1 MKFCPQ
7 CGSSLFQGDAF
18 CEQCGFKIDLG
29 APVSSDIQS
38 NDTPSEDTYISPPPP
53 VDVPYQQS
61 EPVAYQP
68 PLANEYVSVQQKK
81 GKLIPI
87 LIIIGAII
95 ILGGGGWLV
104 YANFIKAKTNGVVAD
119 TTSLKTTV
127 PVATVPDSTPKVE
140 EPQTN
145 QTPSSSVDNATKN
158 TSSPQNV
165 NIPSNTITPS
175 KSKINNGAGT
185 KTITT
190 VSKPERVNEPV
201 RETQPTGYAQP
212 ENNMPSSSTNNV
224 EPPSKTIFEVG
235 QLGLSILKNPK
246 KECNFT
252 LKDRYCITRI
262 TTDHYNDG
270 NGTERTGTIGI
281 EDMNGNIIK
290 QWHARGRSGSS
301 GVHNGRW
308 VVEPGIVL
316 DAGHYTIIDSD
327 RETWTKKI
335 SGVGFVNIEGYK
347 VQ

>member
-7 CGSSLFQGDAF
+7 CGSSLVQGDAF
-18 CEQCGFKIDLG
+18 CEQCGFKIELE
-29 APVSSDIQS
+29 APISSEIPS
-38 NDTPSEDTYISPPPP
+38 NETPQDNTNITPPQPE
-53 VDVPYQQS
+53 VIPYQQI
-61 EPVAYQP
+61 EPEVYQP
-68 PLANEYVSVQQKK
+68 PQVNEHIPVQKK
-81 GKLIPI
+81 KRTLIPI
-87 LIIIGAII
+87 LVIIGAII

-104 YANFIKAKTNGVVAD
+104 YANFIKANTDVAVAD
-119 TTSLKTTV
+119 TTNLNTAV
-127 PVATVPDSTPKVE
+127 PVTTVPDSTSKVE

-145 QTPSSSVDNATKN
+145 QVPSTSVDNATKN
-158 TSSPQNV
+158 ANPSQNV
-165 NIPSNTITPS
+165 NSSSSYAPS
-175 KSKINNGAGT
+175 KSKINNGT
-185 KTITT
+185 YSNTT
-190 VSKPERVNEPV
+190 PTATRQEPV
-201 RETQPTGYAQP
+201 RETQPSGYAQS
-212 ENNMPSSSTNNV
+212 ENNMPSSSNNNV

-270 NGTERTGTIGI
+270 QGTERTGTIGI

-301 GVHNGRW
+301 GVHNGKW
-308 VVEPGIVL
+308 VVEPGIIL
-316 DAGHYTIIDSD
+316 EAGHYTIIDSD